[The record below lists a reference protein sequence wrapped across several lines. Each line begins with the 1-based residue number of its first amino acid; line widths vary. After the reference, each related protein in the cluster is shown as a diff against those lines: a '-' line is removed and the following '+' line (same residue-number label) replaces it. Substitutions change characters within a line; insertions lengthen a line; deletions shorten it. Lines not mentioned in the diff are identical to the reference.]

1 MSASIEAYRTTN
13 LSTANPR
20 QVLLKTFDAGVR
32 FLGQAEEALAAGADP
47 ADGLTKARTI
57 VGGLMV
63 ALNFEAGE
71 MAQQLLRC
79 YLFVLDRIQTTSV
92 EGADAGLGEA
102 RRVLETLKSAWD
114 EMPPGEARLP
124 EGARR
129 PAGLSLKG

>member
-1 MSASIEAYRTTN
+1 MSASIEAYRNANLTT
-13 LSTANPR
+13 AHPR

-32 FLGQAEEALAAGADP
+32 FLAEAEGACSRGEDP
-47 ADGLTKARTI
+47 GEGLTKARTI
-57 VGGLMV
+57 IGGLMV

-71 MAQQLLRC
+71 IAQQLLRC

-102 RRVLETLKSAWD
+102 RRVLETLRSAWE

-129 PAGLSLKG
+129 AAGLNLQG